1 MQVIHFLFT
10 CTSGEMRANHFDELL
25 QDYHNSLRNL
35 LDKLGGDTQ
44 SQFPFTAFLQ
54 QLKKFGKFGV
64 IMAMFVIPMLTTKT
78 EDLLDLDFY
87 AENQEDIHKDPEKLK
102 SMITGLTKPG
112 ANYVSRMKPTLL
124 DLMRFGYI

>member
-1 MQVIHFLFT
+1 
-10 CTSGEMRANHFDELL
+10 MRASHFDELL
-25 QDYHNSLRNL
+25 QTYHNSLRNL

-44 SQFPFTAFLQ
+44 SQFPFTAFRQ

-78 EDLLDLDFY
+78 EDLPDLDY
-87 AENQEDIHKDPEKLK
+87 YYENQEEIHKDPEKFK
-102 SMITGLTKPG
+102 SMITGLTNPG